1 MIRRPIRSRN
11 ARLRM
16 SSLLMTSSLLFGSIC
31 MLGCKST
38 APVGAENP
46 LWQKFSEK
54 RPQTPKVHSTLPL
67 VVHVNRADGIITIRN
82 GSSLPEDYLLA
93 YSPQLDLK
101 AVLMMQPVRNTQLR
115 TALILE
121 GTVSINDQIMAA
133 NDLDRE
139 KFSKKFPQ

>member
-1 MIRRPIRSRN
+1 MILRPIRSRK

-16 SSLLMTSSLLFGSIC
+16 SSLRMTSSLLFCSIC

-38 APVGAENP
+38 APVGADNP
-46 LWQKFSEK
+46 QWQKFSEK
-54 RPQTPKVHSTLPL
+54 RPLAPKVHSTLPL
-67 VVHVNRADGIITIRN
+67 VVHVNKADNIVTIRN

-93 YSPQLDLK
+93 YSPQLNLK

-115 TALILE
+115 TARILE
-121 GTVSINDQIMAA
+121 GTVTINDQIIAA
-133 NDLDRE
+133 NDVDRE